1 MQSGATA
8 SELLFDRPEFKYFPP
23 EDFARLDYGRI
34 LWNMPLAK
42 DRLVAHWSD
51 PRHPYR
57 ERFLRFRPMIESL
70 LSSKLD
76 NLDQIAAAHGQS
88 LRAAIREIPPVFG
101 HFWADS
107 LSTTIHGSA

>member
-1 MQSGATA
+1 MQSGAVA

-23 EDFARLDYGRI
+23 EDFARLDYGRL
-34 LWNMPLAK
+34 LWKAPAGRA
-42 DRLVAHWSD
+42 RLLAHWND

-57 ERFLRFRPMIESL
+57 ERFLRHRPLLESL
-70 LSSKLD
+70 LSCALD
-76 NLDQIAAAHGQS
+76 RLDDAAVEHGQS

-107 LSTTIHGSA
+107 LRENRPVA